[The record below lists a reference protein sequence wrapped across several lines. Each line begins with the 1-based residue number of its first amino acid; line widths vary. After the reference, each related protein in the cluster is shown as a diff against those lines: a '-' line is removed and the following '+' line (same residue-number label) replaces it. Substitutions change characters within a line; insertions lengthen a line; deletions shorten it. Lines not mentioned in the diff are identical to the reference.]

1 MYEAAHLRRKSV
13 DIGGL
18 ALALGEDG
26 RGGGW
31 GGDWGAEDEISEA
44 MSVSLVLSHIV
55 PPAN

>member
-18 ALALGEDG
+18 ALALGEEG

-31 GGDWGAEDEISEA
+31 GGDWGGEDEISEA
-44 MSVSLVLSHIV
+44 M
-55 PPAN
+55 